1 MSQNITDKVINHL
14 VAKYFLIDIF
24 EKSFIDTNVAT
35 RVNRGTHYG
44 IRKVK
49 KYLNEIKYKN
59 ENYKF
64 TVNGQTGKV
73 VGKYPVDKS
82 KRNLYFLKVLG
93 ISGAISAVMA
103 YAACYILR

>member
-1 MSQNITDKVINHL
+1 MDV
-14 VAKYFLIDIF
+14 
-24 EKSFIDTNVAT
+24 
-35 RVNRGTHYG
+35 
-44 IRKVK
+44 
-49 KYLNEIKYKN
+49 IKYKN